1 MGKLS
6 AKVTSKNQVTL
17 PADLMRSLGVQA
29 GDTLRLEID
38 DRGVITV
45 SPPTITERLEPWI
58 GYLRRDGSARTRPE
72 RDAFLRDMRG
82 DIDE

>member
-1 MGKLS
+1 
-6 AKVTSKNQVTL
+6 
-17 PADLMRSLGVQA
+17 MRLLGVQA
-29 GDTLRLEID
+29 GDILRFEID
-38 DRGVITV
+38 EQGVITV

-58 GYLRRDGSARTRPE
+58 GFLRRDGSERTREE